1 MTGGVALS
9 FVNPAPLPDLADDGV
24 VVFTTFLGF
33 TFFFAGLG
41 LNGAGF
47 SSTGGLAAVL

>member
-9 FVNPAPLPDLADDGV
+9 FVGPAPLPDLADEGV
-24 VVFTTFLGF
+24 VVFATFLGL
-33 TFFFAGLG
+33 TFAVAGLG

-47 SSTGGLAAVL
+47 SSIGGLAAVL

>member
-1 MTGGVALS
+1 MTGELALS
-9 FVNPAPLPDLADDGV
+9 FVGPAPLPDLADDGV
-24 VVFTTFLGF
+24 VVLATFLGF
-33 TFFFAGLG
+33 FFAFEGLG

>member
-1 MTGGVALS
+1 MTGEFALS
-9 FVNPAPLPDLADDGV
+9 FVGPAPLPDLADDGV
-24 VVFTTFLGF
+24 VVFATFLGLIF
-33 TFFFAGLG
+33 AFAGLG